1 MATQDHKNKPSDI
14 EIYQSIE
21 KMSADI
27 DGSFDCTEQ
36 NRCYFDQLIHRDLI
50 IPQEIV
56 DWQKIKA
63 DQERKTAV
71 TQKIVN
77 LLKNLDK
84 SINTTTLLKPAQD
97 YLNWIDS
104 DLGQSRILGY
114 VTNEQI
120 QKYGVEYGMQHMRV
134 KENMIITQDLRTG
147 ETSEQQQTMEENTP
161 KFEPKVLKSNPLLDS
176 DPDIP

>member
-1 MATQDHKNKPSDI
+1 M
-14 EIYQSIE
+14 
-21 KMSADI
+21 
-27 DGSFDCTEQ
+27 
-36 NRCYFDQLIHRDLI
+36 
-50 IPQEIV
+50 
-56 DWQKIKA
+56 
-63 DQERKTAV
+63 

-97 YLNWIDS
+97 YLNRIDS